1 MLLITVSLEDR
12 SHSAPRKTPDDD
24 TNSHVQMQ
32 KEVADLEA
40 GQNESSLPSFPT
52 LVRVKAE
59 IRASRD
65 FVVFDHS
72 FQKPRRALFPF
83 RVTDTRPHFPIAKFT
98 NSLKPKVLPPPM

>member
-52 LVRVKAE
+52 LVRVG
-59 IRASRD
+59 R
-65 FVVFDHS
+65 
-72 FQKPRRALFPF
+72 L
-83 RVTDTRPHFPIAKFT
+83 KFARQGT
-98 NSLKPKVLPPPM
+98 S